1 MGFITFTRNDKW
13 HFEGFCGVVKTIS
26 AAWKDAQG
34 CCDYDVVEVLPAIP
48 DALKIALGLNPSE
61 MGFRS
66 RIPDGAGSHS
76 RRRRPPPTARHGR
89 TIPAREGSLR

>member
-1 MGFITFTRNDKW
+1 
-13 HFEGFCGVVKTIS
+13 
-26 AAWKDAQG
+26 
-34 CCDYDVVEVLPAIP
+34 
-48 DALKIALGLNPSE
+48 